1 MAAIHGHLGEF
12 DSTQEEWEM
21 NTERL
26 EQYFT
31 ANDVRDAGKQR
42 AILLSCCG
50 ASTYQLIKSVPAPN
64 RSTDVPFDDIVA
76 QMRTYFHLTPS
87 EMV

>member
-1 MAAIHGHLGEF
+1 MATTTHGHLGEF

-21 NTERL
+21 YIKCL

-31 ANDVRDAGKQR
+31 ANNVQDAGKQR

-50 ASTYQLIKSVPAPN
+50 VSTYHLIKNLLASN
-64 RSTDVPFDDIVA
+64 TL
-76 QMRTYFHLTPS
+76 QMPRLMTLSHTLSGHIFT
-87 EMV
+87 